1 MSIFRIIGIVLLVIG
16 IAMIVTGSFHFKE
29 KKKIIDTNA
38 VDISTK
44 EDKVVT
50 WPRIAGVVVAMRGIV
65 LIVIGERVRQAL
77 VQKRLYKTK

>member
-16 IAMIVTGSFHFKE
+16 IAMIATGSFHFKE

-50 WPRIAGVVVAMRGIV
+50 WPRIAGVVVAVGGIV
-65 LIVIGERVRQAL
+65 LIVIGEKGKASPGS
-77 VQKRLYKTK
+77 KTAV